1 MRSGAKTSSGAR
13 EQKVSVSCP
22 SDSPMLDCI
31 KLNSTS
37 PCRQVGERSLPTAC
51 RRALWC
57 APSSSSHLKWI
68 GSTFLPACQ
77 HKDRQTRSKNMR
89 CSLFASW
96 FIHLLSPALQHWYG
110 NQRYNKQRLN
120 YTLYV
125 FSSFASNADQTI
137 TSVSRRGFNYIWGYF
152 FSFPHLLSSLS
163 LNLNFCC
170 FSALCWVRTCGSNLS
185 RNLGHACSG

>member
-22 SDSPMLDCI
+22 ADSPLLDCI
-31 KLNSTS
+31 KLSSTS
-37 PCRQVGERSLPTAC
+37 LCRRVGERSLPTAC
-51 RRALWC
+51 RCALWC

-89 CSLFASW
+89 CRLFASW

-110 NQRYNKQRLN
+110 NQQYNKQRLN

-125 FSSFASNADQTI
+125 FFFFLLPMQIKPPPVSLAEGLI
-137 TSVSRRGFNYIWGYF
+137 TFGDIF
-152 FSFPHLLSSLS
+152 FSPLLFSLS

-170 FSALCWVRTCGSNLS
+170 FAALCWVRTCGSNLS